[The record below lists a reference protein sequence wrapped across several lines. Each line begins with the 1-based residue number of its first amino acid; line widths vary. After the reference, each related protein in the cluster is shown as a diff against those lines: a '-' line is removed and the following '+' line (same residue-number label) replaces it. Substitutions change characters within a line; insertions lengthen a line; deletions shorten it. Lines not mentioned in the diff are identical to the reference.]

1 MLLVLSESESMLS
14 CFCSALNI
22 ALMLGGGLVDVPVAV
37 VMESTPAPEHS
48 RDLDV
53 HRYAVVTCVKLKREM
68 VAAMHIL

>member
-1 MLLVLSESESMLS
+1 
-14 CFCSALNI
+14 
-22 ALMLGGGLVDVPVAV
+22 MLGGGLVDVAVAV
-37 VMESTPAPEHS
+37 VMELTPAPEHS